1 MKRSRFVGLAVAVAT
16 IVASVF
22 AATASAAGAAGA
34 VPSAAQ
40 STGVLHVGFAV
51 QKFTKQ
57 GKTLVATGQTI
68 ATITTAQGTYT
79 STQPFTATVS
89 RKATAHGAR
98 TTQAAATVCN
108 VLNLSL
114 GPLHLALLGLIVDLN
129 KVVLNITAD
138 SNGGLLGSLLCPGL
152 AGGGGLGG
160 ILGTTANAAK
170 LTKVAKSSGLAAGP
184 GFNIPLNAVS
194 SSGGSVGTQALQ
206 AVCTVLDLTLGPL
219 DLNLLGLKVHLGGGD
234 TGNDPIHLLITADPT
249 GGLLGSLLCSLAG
262 GVPAVPGAPPAG

>member
-1 MKRSRFVGLAVAVAT
+1 MKRSRFVGVVVAAAT
-16 IVASVF
+16 VVASVF
-22 AATASAAGAAGA
+22 AATASTAAAAGAA
-34 VPSAAQ
+34 PSAAQ

-57 GKTLVATGQTI
+57 GKTLVASGRTI
-68 ATITTAQGTYT
+68 ATITTSQGTYT

-89 RKATAHGAR
+89 RLAAHGAR
-98 TTQAAATVCN
+98 TTQSATATCN
-108 VLNLSL
+108 VLNLTL
-114 GPLHLALLGLIVDLN
+114 GPLHLALLGLIIDLN

-138 SNGGLLGSLLCPGL
+138 SNGGLLGSLLCGL
-152 AGGGGLGG
+152 AGGGGG
-160 ILGTTANAAK
+160 ILGTATNAAK
-170 LTKVAKSSGLAAGP
+170 LTKVAKTSGLSVGP
-184 GFNIPLNAVS
+184 GFNVPLNAVS

-234 TGNDPIHLLITADPT
+234 TGNDPVHLTITADPN

-262 GVPAVPGAPPAG
+262 GVPGTSG